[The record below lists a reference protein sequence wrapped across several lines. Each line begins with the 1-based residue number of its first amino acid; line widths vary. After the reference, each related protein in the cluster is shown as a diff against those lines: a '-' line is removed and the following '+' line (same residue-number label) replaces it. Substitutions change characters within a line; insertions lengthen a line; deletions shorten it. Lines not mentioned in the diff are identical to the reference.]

1 MTAFA
6 FFRFPGVCA
15 AGEVKEGDNRLS
27 EESPGLPTGMGP
39 AHELRTDYRDP
50 DFPQCSP
57 FQMARKT
64 SAAFCPPK
72 PKEFLRATRT
82 FAGLGNPGT

>member
-50 DFPQCSP
+50 DFPRLPLSDGAQN
-57 FQMARKT
+57 QRGVL
-64 SAAFCPPK
+64 PPK
-72 PKEFLRATRT
+72 TERIFEGHPDFRR
-82 FAGLGNPGT
+82 PR